1 MEQQEIIKENETGIQ
16 EPENSIAEQA
26 NMEAENSTAEQNNTE
41 AESSTAE
48 PDHTETEGST
58 TEQDHTEADSS
69 TAEQDRTE
77 KENRIAESENTKIE
91 NSTETKIVQNT
102 ETSVNLNESMRIKKS
117 EWIRDQIRRQR
128 EAEDAILEQMF
139 EEQKVIDSLNE
150 DINENLN
157 RTTESRKFNQE
168 FRQKMNTQIYE
179 MNGVTEDKLKGI
191 REYKNAYYQG
201 CAFSLFLLSVVMIV
215 ICGVLHGP
223 DSQVCLF
230 MIACAGVEGA
240 LLAQDKWK
248 NKFLSAV
255 CKVLYLLIFPI
266 MMTAFVCYE
275 LKYPEYELFLPYFA
289 MGIVVALVIAT
300 AAFFLYDPYKADKK
314 RVKDAKDS
322 IAEVEKIAKRQ
333 VKKSQKIRQKEEKKT
348 LRIQR
353 KEEKQKQKAAGQ
365 KETQKQTFFSKL
377 KRKNELPEDE
387 QILDNTEKEE

>member
-1 MEQQEIIKENETGIQ
+1 MSYREQEQKRKCEHMEEQEIRKENETGIQ
-16 EPENSIAEQA
+16 EPEIVD
-26 NMEAENSTAEQNNTE
+26 NMEVESSTAEQNNTE
-41 AESSTAE
+41 AEGSIAEQDRTEKENSTA
-48 PDHTETEGST
+48 
-58 TEQDHTEADSS
+58 EQDHTEADSS

-77 KENRIAESENTKIE
+77 KENSTAESENTEKENSTAESENTKIE

-289 MGIVVALVIAT
+289 MGIVVVLIIAT

-314 RVKDAKDS
+314 RVKAAKDS
-322 IAEVEKIAKRQ
+322 IAEVEKIARRQ

-353 KEEKQKQKAAGQ
+353 KEEKK
-365 KETQKQTFFSKL
+365 
-377 KRKNELPEDE
+377 
-387 QILDNTEKEE
+387 ILRIQRKEEKKR

>member
-1 MEQQEIIKENETGIQ
+1 MEEQEIIKENETGIQ
-16 EPENSIAEQA
+16 EPEIVDNL
-26 NMEAENSTAEQNNTE
+26 E
-41 AESSTAE
+41 AESNTAE
-48 PDHTETEGST
+48 PDNTEVENSTE
-58 TEQDHTEADSS
+58 EQGNI
-69 TAEQDRTE
+69 E
-77 KENRIAESENTKIE
+77 KENSAAESENTEVE
-91 NSTETKIVQNT
+91 NRTEVKIVQNT
-102 ETSVNLNESMRIKKS
+102 ETSRNLNESMRIKKS
-117 EWIRDQIRRQR
+117 EWIREQIRRQR

-157 RTTESRKFNQE
+157 RTAESRKFNQE

-240 LLAQDKWK
+240 LLAQDKWR
-248 NKFLSAV
+248 NKFLSAI
-255 CKVLYLLIFPI
+255 CKVLYLFIFPI
-266 MMTAFVCYE
+266 MMAAFVCYE
-275 LKYPEYELFLPYFA
+275 LEYPEYELFLPYFA
-289 MGIVVALVIAT
+289 MGIVVVLIIAT

-333 VKKSQKIRQKEEKKT
+333 VKKSQKTRQKEEKKT

-353 KEEKQKQKAAGQ
+353 KEEKKI
-365 KETQKQTFFSKL
+365 L
-377 KRKNELPEDE
+377 RIKRKEEKKTLRI
-387 QILDNTEKEE
+387 QKKEEKKRNKK

>member
-1 MEQQEIIKENETGIQ
+1 MEEQEIIKENETGIQ
-16 EPENSIAEQA
+16 EPEIVDH
-26 NMEAENSTAEQNNTE
+26 TE

-48 PDHTETEGST
+48 QTNTEAEGST
-58 TEQDHTEADSS
+58 TEQDHTEAEDSTTEQDHTTEAEDSTTEQDHTEAEGS

-77 KENRIAESENTKIE
+77 KESSTAESENTKIE

-266 MMTAFVCYE
+266 MMAAFVCYE
-275 LKYPEYELFLPYFA
+275 LEYPEYELFLPYFA
-289 MGIVVALVIAT
+289 MGIVVVLIIAT

-314 RVKDAKDS
+314 RVKAAKDS
-322 IAEVEKIAKRQ
+322 IAEVEKIARRQ
-333 VKKSQKIRQKEEKKT
+333 VKKNQKIRQKEEKKT

-353 KEEKQKQKAAGQ
+353 KEEKK
-365 KETQKQTFFSKL
+365 
-377 KRKNELPEDE
+377 
-387 QILDNTEKEE
+387 ILRIQRKEEKKR

>member
-1 MEQQEIIKENETGIQ
+1 MEEQEIIKENETGIQ
-16 EPENSIAEQA
+16 EPEIVDH
-26 NMEAENSTAEQNNTE
+26 TE

-48 PDHTETEGST
+48 QTNTEAEGST
-58 TEQDHTEADSS
+58 TEQDHTEAEDSTTEQDHTTEAEDSTTEQDHTEAEGS

-77 KENRIAESENTKIE
+77 KENSTAESENTKIE

-157 RTTESRKFNQE
+157 RTSESRKFNQE

-266 MMTAFVCYE
+266 MMAAFVCYE
-275 LKYPEYELFLPYFA
+275 LEYPEYELFLPYFA
-289 MGIVVALVIAT
+289 MGIVVVLIIAT

-314 RVKDAKDS
+314 RVKAAKDS
-322 IAEVEKIAKRQ
+322 IAEVEKIARRQ
-333 VKKSQKIRQKEEKKT
+333 VKKNQKIRQKEEKKT

-353 KEEKQKQKAAGQ
+353 KEEKK
-365 KETQKQTFFSKL
+365 
-377 KRKNELPEDE
+377 
-387 QILDNTEKEE
+387 ILRIQRKEEKKR

>member
-16 EPENSIAEQA
+16 EPEIVENLEAESNTA
-26 NMEAENSTAEQNNTE
+26 EPDNTEAENSTEEQGNI
-41 AESSTAE
+41 
-48 PDHTETEGST
+48 
-58 TEQDHTEADSS
+58 
-69 TAEQDRTE
+69 E
-77 KENRIAESENTKIE
+77 KENSAAESENTEVE
-91 NSTETKIVQNT
+91 NRTEVKIVQNT
-102 ETSVNLNESMRIKKS
+102 DTSRNLNESMRIKKS
-117 EWIRDQIRRQR
+117 EWIREQIRRQR

-157 RTTESRKFNQE
+157 RTAESRKFNQE

-230 MIACAGVEGA
+230 MIACTGVEGA
-240 LLAQDKWK
+240 LLAQDKWR
-248 NKFLSAV
+248 NKFLSAI
-255 CKVLYLLIFPI
+255 CKALYLFIFPI
-266 MMTAFVCYE
+266 MMAAFVCYE
-275 LKYPEYELFLPYFA
+275 LEYPEYELFLPYFA

-353 KEEKQKQKAAGQ
+353 KEEKKILRIQRKEEKQKRKAAGQ

>member
-1 MEQQEIIKENETGIQ
+1 MEEQERIKENETGIK
-16 EPENSIAEQA
+16 EPEIVDNL
-26 NMEAENSTAEQNNTE
+26 EAESSTAEQNNTE
-41 AESSTAE
+41 AESST
-48 PDHTETEGST
+48 
-58 TEQDHTEADSS
+58 TEQDHTEAEGS

-77 KENRIAESENTKIE
+77 KENSTAESENTEKENSTAESENTKIE

-168 FRQKMNTQIYE
+168 FQQKMNTQIYE

-240 LLAQDKWK
+240 LLAQDKWR
-248 NKFLSAV
+248 NKFLSAI

-266 MMTAFVCYE
+266 MMAAFVCYE
-275 LKYPEYELFLPYFA
+275 LEYPEYELFLPYFA
-289 MGIVVALVIAT
+289 IGIVVVLIIAT

-333 VKKSQKIRQKEEKKT
+333 VKKSQKIRQKEEKKA

-353 KEEKQKQKAAGQ
+353 KEEKHKQKAAGQ

>member
-1 MEQQEIIKENETGIQ
+1 MEEQERIKENVTDIQ
-16 EPENSIAEQA
+16 EPEIVD
-26 NMEAENSTAEQNNTE
+26 NME

-48 PDHTETEGST
+48 QDHTEAEGSTTEQNHTEAEGSTAEQDHTEAEGST

-77 KENRIAESENTKIE
+77 KESSTAESENTKAE
-91 NSTETKIVQNT
+91 NSTETKIIQNT

-266 MMTAFVCYE
+266 MMAAFVCYE
-275 LKYPEYELFLPYFA
+275 LEYPEYELFLPYFA
-289 MGIVVALVIAT
+289 MGIVVVLIIAT

-314 RVKDAKDS
+314 RVKAAKDS
-322 IAEVEKIAKRQ
+322 IAEVEKIARRQ
-333 VKKSQKIRQKEEKKT
+333 VKKNQKIRQKEEKKT

-353 KEEKQKQKAAGQ
+353 KEEKK
-365 KETQKQTFFSKL
+365 
-377 KRKNELPEDE
+377 
-387 QILDNTEKEE
+387 ILRIQRKEEKKR